1 MLTNVLRAIDG
12 TQKENSKQRDSHVGG
27 SNRNKAYRMGSK
39 RDKEHKTGCVQR
51 AHGCVE
57 KEHVCMRRLGMAKGG
72 RGYSSLNRVWIS
84 RVGTG
89 TNRVFHP
96 PPHTGPPYTNENSK
110 GSQRRM
116 SLK

>member
-1 MLTNVLRAIDG
+1 MEQAAQKMQRAKEPTKSLAHRFLTNVLRAIDG
-12 TQKENSKQRDSHVGG
+12 VQKENSKQRDSHVGG

-72 RGYSSLNRVWIS
+72 RGYSSLNR
-84 RVGTG
+84 G
-89 TNRVFHP
+89 
-96 PPHTGPPYTNENSK
+96 
-110 GSQRRM
+110 
-116 SLK
+116 